1 MKRVADGDFLL
12 TPAQQL
18 EVFMTL
24 QELKLEQKA
33 ALDAANVIVTAA
45 EAANRPFTAA
55 EDEQYKKHMDRFRAF
70 GASAKAREEQNTI
83 LSMMGP
89 NGIPKWVH
97 DPDAHKAT
105 DSVPGIAGHNT
116 GSKQSNSVLRLTADY
131 RDAFYTYLGSNGT
144 KMSAALYEG
153 SNPAGG
159 FIVPLT
165 VEGQVVPLAPTDM
178 GVRAIASVI
187 PTSMDI
193 KIPRATTISTAAGKA
208 EGDGTGTNVFQES
221 EPTLDQFTL
230 SAFMAGVL
238 HQISWELAQDVPS
251 FTQFA
256 MGDML
261 LAQQLYE
268 ENLYVNGTGTGQ
280 AQGLIGN
287 TGVGVTGIVAGSDNY
302 ASALL
307 AATFDVQSTLKT
319 AYHQNAGFLMSRATA
334 TVIKKQQSQTNLFTP
349 VWTRENGKD
358 YLHGYP
364 VTFST
369 AMPAIGA
376 GKTPVLF
383 GDFKQGYV
391 VGDRGGSG
399 INVKILDQPK
409 AVEGILQLLAYRRT
423 DGRVRRSEAI
433 QAITLHS

>member
-1 MKRVADGDFLL
+1 MQDRVRPEFLSSKGLFNMSQLRENMQEFKAIRSEMAALRARAASENRDMRPDENATYNAKAGRAVTLEEAIAEQEGKQRAPGTLFHAVNGDFSKVVTGGGAL
-12 TPAQQL
+12 PPGAEGRQQ
-18 EVFMTL
+18 
-24 QELKLEQKA
+24 
-33 ALDAANVIVTAA
+33 
-45 EAANRPFTAA
+45 
-55 EDEQYKKHMDRFRAF
+55 RAF
-70 GASAKAREEQNTI
+70 AREY
-83 LSMMGP
+83 
-89 NGIPKWVH
+89 
-97 DPDAHKAT
+97 
-105 DSVPGIAGHNT
+105 AG
-116 GSKQSNSVLRLTADY
+116 
-131 RDAFYTYLGSNGT
+131 AFYEYLGSNGHRIN
-144 KMSAALYEG
+144 AALYEG

-159 FIVPLT
+159 FAVPIE
-165 VEGQVVPLAPTDM
+165 VAGQVVPLAPTDM
-178 GVRAIASVI
+178 GVRSIASVI
-187 PTSMDI
+187 PTASDI
-193 KIPRATTISTAAGKA
+193 KIPRQTAISTATAKA
-208 EGDGTGTNVFQES
+208 EGTGDGSNTFTES

-251 FTQFA
+251 FQSFA
-256 MGDML
+256 LSDML

-268 ENLYVNGTGTGQ
+268 ENLYVNGTGSGQ
-280 AQGLIGN
+280 AQGLIGH
-287 TGVGVTGIVAGSDNY
+287 TGAGVTGVLAGSDNY
-302 ASALL
+302 ASELL

-319 AYHQNAGFLMSRATA
+319 TYHQNAGWLMSRATA

-376 GKTPVLF
+376 SATPVLF
-383 GDFKQGYV
+383 GDFATGYV
-391 VGDRGGSG
+391 IGDRGGSG

-409 AVEGILQLLAYRRT
+409 AIEGILQLLAYRRT

>member
-1 MKRVADGDFLL
+1 MK
-12 TPAQQL
+12 
-18 EVFMTL
+18 TL
-24 QELKLEQKA
+24 QELMIELRETKQRKA
-33 ALDAANVIVTAA
+33 ELLAKPRDGVSMTAEERADYQAAYAHEGELQAQIN
-45 EAANRPFTAA
+45 
-55 EDEQYKKHMDRFRAF
+55 
-70 GASAKAREEQNTI
+70 ARESQNTLVQAVGGDFSKLLTGGPGTSREWAPEGMAVRGRPMP
-83 LSMMGP
+83 LS
-89 NGIPKWVH
+89 H
-97 DPDAHKAT
+97 
-105 DSVPGIAGHNT
+105 
-116 GSKQSNSVLRLTADY
+116 DY
-131 RDAFYTYLGSNGT
+131 RQAFETYISSNGT
-144 KMSAALYEG
+144 KLNAALYEG

-159 FIVPLT
+159 FIVPVV

-208 EGDGTGTNVFQES
+208 EGTGSGANLFQES
-221 EPTLDQFTL
+221 EPVLDQFTL
-230 SAFMAGVL
+230 SAFMAGIL

-251 FTQFA
+251 FQQFA
-256 MGDML
+256 LGDML

-280 AQGLIGN
+280 AQGLVGN
-287 TGVGVTGIVAGSDNY
+287 TGAGVTGVVAGSDNY
-302 ASALL
+302 ASELL

-319 AYHQNAGFLMSRATA
+319 AYHQNAGWLMSRATA
-334 TVIKKQQSQTNLFTP
+334 TVIKKQQSQSNLFTP

-369 AMPAIGA
+369 AMPAIAA
-376 GKTPVLF
+376 GNTPVLF

-391 VGDRGGSG
+391 IGDRGGSG

-409 AVEGILQLLAYRRT
+409 ATEGILMLLAYRRT

>member
-1 MKRVADGDFLL
+1 MKLLDMKQDYIEHTHAAEGIYLKAAAEKRDYTPQEQRDYDAHITKATQLDAQIKAESSRPGSLRAAIGGDFSRLI
-12 TPAQQL
+12 AGG
-18 EVFMTL
+18 
-24 QELKLEQKA
+24 A
-33 ALDAANVIVTAA
+33 APLDSMGS
-45 EAANRPFTAA
+45 PKQFFTA
-55 EDEQYKKHMDRFRAF
+55 EYREAF
-70 GASAKAREEQNTI
+70 QE
-83 LSMMGP
+83 
-89 NGIPKWVH
+89 
-97 DPDAHKAT
+97 
-105 DSVPGIAGHNT
+105 
-116 GSKQSNSVLRLTADY
+116 
-131 RDAFYTYLGSNGT
+131 YLASNGH
-144 KMSAALYEG
+144 KISAALYEG

-159 FIVPLT
+159 FIVPSI

-187 PTSMDI
+187 PTAMDI
-193 KIPRATTISTAAGKA
+193 KIPRATTISTAVGKA
-208 EGDGTGTNVFQES
+208 EGTGSGSNLFAES

-251 FTQFA
+251 FQQFA
-256 MGDML
+256 VGDML

-280 AQGLIGN
+280 AQGLVSN
-287 TGVGVTGIVAGSDNY
+287 TGAGVTGVVVGSDNY
-302 ASALL
+302 ASELL

-319 AYHQNAGFLMSRATA
+319 AYHQNAGWLMSRATA

-369 AMPAIGA
+369 AMPAIAAGA
-376 GKTPVLF
+376 TPVLF

-391 VGDRGGSG
+391 IGDRGGSG

-409 AVEGILQLLAYRRT
+409 ATEGILQLLAYRRT

-433 QAITLHS
+433 QAVTLHS